1 MFFAMIKKT
10 FFLLPLLFACGF
22 AHAALRIQTW
32 TLDNGARVYFVENHS
47 IPILDMSVEFDAGS
61 RRDPPGKAG
70 TASLTNAMLARGL
83 REARL
88 PDGTVEPAIS
98 EAQISDEF
106 ADLAAQRGG
115 GAGGDRAGAA
125 LRTLSSREERDKA
138 VALLARILAQPSFP
152 ENFLVR
158 DKARMIATIKENLT
172 KPESIANKA
181 FWHAAYDPHPYGAEE
196 TVESVGTITRED
208 LMAFHARHYVANRAV
223 VAMIGDVTRD
233 QADAI
238 ARQLTMRLPQG
249 EPLPELPP
257 VPAPKA
263 VEKRIPHPASQSHI
277 LIGEPALS
285 RGDPDF
291 FALTVGNYVLGGG
304 GFVSRLTH
312 EVREKRGLAYSVYSY
327 FSPLAQKGPFMIGL
341 QTQKQQTDQ
350 ALAVVRDTLA
360 AYLRDGPT
368 PAELK
373 AAKDNLIGGF
383 ALRIDNNRKILD
395 NIAVI
400 GFYRLPLDYLD
411 TWTAKVAKVSIA
423 DIRAAFNRKIATDR
437 LATIVVGAPQ

>member
-1 MFFAMIKKT
+1 MMKKSIS
-10 FFLLPLLFACGF
+10 FLLMLFACGF
-22 AHAALRIQTW
+22 AHAALHIQTW
-32 TLDNGARVYFVENHS
+32 TLANGARVYFVENHS

-61 RRDPPGKAG
+61 RRDPHGKAG

-88 PDGTVEPAIS
+88 PDGPIEPAVS
-98 EAQISDEF
+98 ESQISDAF

-115 GAGGDRAGAA
+115 GAGGDRAGAT
-125 LRTLSSREERDKA
+125 LRTLSSQGQRDKA

-152 ENFLVR
+152 ENFLAR
-158 DKARMIATIKENLT
+158 DKARMIAVIKENLT

-196 TVESVGTITRED
+196 TVESVQAITRED
-208 LMAFHARHYVANRAV
+208 LLAFHVRHYVANRAV
-223 VAMIGDVTRD
+223 VAMIGDATRAE
-233 QADAI
+233 ADTI
-238 ARQLTMRLPQG
+238 AQQLTMRLPQG

-257 VPAPKA
+257 VPASKVA
-263 VEKRIPHPASQSHI
+263 EKRISHPASQAHI
-277 LIGEPALS
+277 LIGAPALT

-327 FSPLAQKGPFMIGL
+327 FSPLAQQGPFMIGL
-341 QTQKQQTDQ
+341 QTQKEQTDK
-350 ALAVVRDTLA
+350 ALAVVRDTLT

-411 TWTAKVAKVSIA
+411 TWTAKVAQVSIA
-423 DIRAAFNRKIATDR
+423 DIRAAFGRKIAPDR
-437 LATIVVGAPQ
+437 LATVIVGAPQ